1 MIENINKGFDT
12 CKTITRNGYEAYVIN
27 PPLQLQAMETS
38 GRIELD
44 VATDMEPD
52 LLLHIFPGALAREG
66 SQIFAELEQDG
77 ITYFFY
83 PMNTNEAAYTETCI
97 SRFTP
102 RLGEILKYRQD
113 SPTMASPLMPP
124 QIDENDGFDSFDK
137 GHVALIGIP
146 DETLKQDYMRAVKAL
161 RLSANY
167 NLPLETNTFWAII
180 RAARKVG
187 DYASFGLIM
196 QEWRKVEAENMW
208 KFADL
213 LFQTMILH
221 KIIPELSCLSRIMQ
235 PKNPKKPEE
244 GQESAWTRTLNTM
257 RFYPE
262 ELPYDWFG
270 TFACLF
276 HNVGKFYA
284 AEYFNNDVTF
294 IQHQQVGAKITRKIA
309 HRLQFEEEKVDL
321 LCHLVR
327 HHMRF
332 RYMLNDK
339 GIRRFKAL
347 NDYPRLIEMA
357 RADIKAR
364 NGNFTEFNHNMK
376 MLSRADI
383 EEDLLEPLLNGKQIM
398 ELTDIKPGPSVGI
411 IRDAL
416 LQAQINGKVENVEQ
430 ARNFVCEYKKRE
442 KLS

>member
-1 MIENINKGFDT
+1 MIENIKKGFAT
-12 CKTITRNGYEAYVIN
+12 CKIITRNGYEAYIIN
-27 PPLQLQAMETS
+27 PPLQMQAMELS

-44 VATDMEPD
+44 VATDVDLE
-52 LLLHIFPGALAREG
+52 LLLHIFPEALARKDKHF
-66 SQIFAELEQDG
+66 FAELLLDD
-77 ITYFFY
+77 IKYFFY
-83 PMNTNEAAYTETCI
+83 TMNDNEASYTETCI

-102 RLGEILKYRQD
+102 RLGEILKYRQGA
-113 SPTMASPLMPP
+113 PVLASPLMPP
-124 QIDENDGFDSFDK
+124 QIDENDGFESFDK
-137 GHVALIGIP
+137 GYVSLTGIP
-146 DETLKQDYMRAVKAL
+146 DENLKQNYMRAIKAL
-161 RLSANY
+161 RYSANY
-167 NLPLETNTFWAII
+167 NLPLETNTYWAII

-196 QEWRKVEAENMW
+196 EEWRKVEAENMW

-213 LFQTMILH
+213 LFKTMILH

-244 GQESAWTRTLNTM
+244 GEESVWTRTLNTM

-262 ELPYDWFG
+262 EMPYDWFG

-284 AEYFNNDVTF
+284 AEYFDNDVTF
-294 IQHQQVGAKITRKIA
+294 TQHQQVGAKITRKIA
-309 HRLQFEEEKVDL
+309 HRLLFEESEATL
-321 LCHLVR
+321 LSHLVR

-347 NDYPRLIEMA
+347 QDYPRLIEMA
-357 RADIKAR
+357 RADVKAR

-376 MLSRADI
+376 MLSRTNV
-383 EEDLLEPLLNGKQIM
+383 EEDQLEPLLNGEQIM
-398 ELTDIKPGPSVGI
+398 ELANIKPGPTVGL
-411 IRDAL
+411 IREAL
-416 LQAQINGKVENVEQ
+416 LQAQIKGDVEDIEQ
-430 ARNFVCEYKKRE
+430 ARKFVCEYKKSE
-442 KLS
+442 KL